1 MHKVKCAFT
10 MFTLD
15 NIHSL
20 TDFRRNAG
28 NYAEQIR
35 QKKTPMV
42 LTVNGEAALVVHDAL
57 AFQELL
63 NRLQQFE
70 KELAQIKLEKLRA
83 ELVKGENSGKSMP
96 LDLDAIE
103 QEALAE
109 LEAGDLEV
117 DPKLRSTL

>member
-1 MHKVKCAFT
+1 

-63 NRLQQFE
+63 DRLQQFE
-70 KELAQIKLEKLRA
+70 KELAQLKLEKLRA

-117 DPKLRSTL
+117 DPCVCPQED

>member
-1 MHKVKCAFT
+1 
-10 MFTLD
+10 MFALN

-35 QKKTPMV
+35 RQKTPMV
-42 LTVNGEAALVVHDAL
+42 LTVNGEAALVVYDAL

-63 NRLQQFE
+63 DRLQQFE
-70 KELAQIKLEKLRA
+70 KELARLKLEKLRT
-83 ELVKGENSGKSMP
+83 ELIKGENSGKSMP

-103 QEALAE
+103 EEALAE
-109 LEAGDLEV
+109 LEAGDLESG
-117 DPKLRSTL
+117 KF